1 MGKRII
7 SRRRGAGSSTY
18 RSPSHR
24 HHGAVYLPA
33 PTVVG
38 EGRVVSIESAPGR
51 SAPVA
56 DVEAPGGVRVRIVA
70 IAGLATGDTV
80 ALEEGKVERGSIL
93 PLSRIPDG
101 TLVSNIEVKPFDGG
115 RLVRAAGTS
124 ALVVAHS
131 GAEVTLQLPSGAF
144 KLFLATCRAEVGA
157 VAGGGR
163 GDRPIVKAGKKV
175 WSTRSL
181 ARAPFKV
188 RGVAMNPV
196 NHPFGGGS
204 HQHVGRPSTVSSGAW
219 PGAKVGRFSRS
230 RSRARRKQRA
240 RLRSGAT

>member
-7 SRRRGAGSSTY
+7 SRRRGSGTPTY

-24 HHGAVYLPA
+24 HHGPIYHPSAAL
-33 PTVVG
+33 VG
-38 EGRVVSIESAPGR
+38 DGRVLSIEQAPGR

-56 DVEAPGGVRVRIVA
+56 EIAGPDGSTVRIIAV
-70 IAGLATGDTV
+70 AGLATGDTV
-80 ALEEGKVERGSIL
+80 AFHDGKVDRGAIL
-93 PLSRIPDG
+93 PLAKIPDG

-115 RLVRAAGTS
+115 RLVRSAGAS
-124 ALVVAHS
+124 ALVTAHS
-131 GAEVTLQLPSGAF
+131 SGEVTVQLPSGEF
-144 KLFLATCRAEVGA
+144 KRLLDTCRAEVGA
-157 VAGGGR
+157 VGGGGR
-163 GDRPIVKAGKKV
+163 GERPIIKAGKKV

-196 NHPFGGGS
+196 NHPFGGGA
-204 HQHVGRPSTVSSGAW
+204 HQHVGRPSTVASGTW

-230 RSRARRKQRA
+230 IRKKRRAQRE
-240 RLRSGAT
+240 RGGG